1 MGAKKIDI
9 AEQSEELRKL
19 ILENP
24 DLPIVVVVDS
34 EVVADD
40 NYCWWY
46 ANEIRYNIQTLLMY
60 DTYYGDCRLLDDVGD
75 LEEVIANDLT
85 YDDEYE
91 NLPDEEFDAIVQ
103 EKVMECEP
111 LWTKCIVI
119 SATT

>member
-1 MGAKKIDI
+1 M
-9 AEQSEELRKL
+9 
-19 ILENP
+19 ENP
-24 DLPIVVVVDS
+24 DLPIVVVVDC
-34 EVVADD
+34 EVYADD
-40 NYCWWY
+40 SYCWWY

-91 NLPDEEFDAIVQ
+91 NLPDEEFNAIVQ
-103 EKVMECEP
+103 EKVMECES